1 MKTRILIASLMV
13 LLSVALFSCGGGG
26 GGVAGSNSGDTNI
39 FITTSSIVSDT
50 NHSIDAATNTIETAT
65 ISITAEKHIPEAT
78 PFPATVKKCSI
89 NYRPTEAGSPVL
101 SDLTIRPDCP
111 LLEGE
116 NTCEVVLID
125 FQRKQ
130 EFLTDSTHDPKI
142 PTKYVAE
149 YRCDY
154 QNAGGA
160 GNFPVKYDV
169 WLADF
174 TLPFPLDVFPDS
186 AIINADGGSQS
197 FSIKGGV
204 LPYELSVEDP
214 GSLVT
219 FSFDAANNSFTVTG
233 NNNGTG
239 AVTIRVRDAAG
250 TLITVTVTLK

>member
-1 MKTRILIASLMV
+1 
-13 LLSVALFSCGGGG
+13 
-26 GGVAGSNSGDTNI
+26 VAGSNSGDTNI

-78 PFPATVKKCSI
+78 PFPATVTKCSI

-174 TLPFPLDVFPDS
+174 TLPSLWTYSLIRPLSTQTEGRSRLVSREASCRMSCPWRTLVAWLRFPSMPPIT
-186 AIINADGGSQS
+186 A
-197 FSIKGGV
+197 
-204 LPYELSVEDP
+204 LP
-214 GSLVT
+214 
-219 FSFDAANNSFTVTG
+219 
-233 NNNGTG
+233 
-239 AVTIRVRDAAG
+239 
-250 TLITVTVTLK
+250 

>member
-78 PFPATVKKCSI
+78 PFPATVTKCSI

-154 QNAGGA
+154 QNAGGLVISRLNMMS
-160 GNFPVKYDV
+160 G
-169 WLADF
+169 WQIF

-186 AIINADGGSQS
+186 ALSTQTEGRKS

-219 FSFDAANNSFTVTG
+219 FSFDAA
-233 NNNGTG
+233 
-239 AVTIRVRDAAG
+239 
-250 TLITVTVTLK
+250 ITALP